1 LHAHPAALSVVSSDS
16 SDNRTG
22 EAPVTQGEGERSTQ
36 SPASA
41 RRKPPPPHRG
51 PIDSGKQET
60 TQGIRKCTDV
70 GVPREAA
77 PPSHMRRA
85 APHAGSRAVMRQAS
99 AQGVSPGPRA
109 PPPTAPGGCRSGAV
123 ARGSHIRED
132 QPPPVTLEDPCRR
145 PWKEEDGKEG
155 EWKEEHNAA
164 APVVRGRR
172 RWRGARDSG
181 GGRLPSRPGRAT
193 QSLFNRSFKKNC
205 S

>member
-1 LHAHPAALSVVSSDS
+1 MLHPPQQSPPSRVCSASKGGTAALHAHPAALSVVSFDS

-22 EAPVTQGEGERSTQ
+22 EAPVTQGERERSTQ

-99 AQGVSPGPRA
+99 AQGASPGPRA
-109 PPPTAPGGCRSGAV
+109 PPPPHQEAADPG
-123 ARGSHIRED
+123 
-132 QPPPVTLEDPCRR
+132 Q
-145 PWKEEDGKEG
+145 
-155 EWKEEHNAA
+155 
-164 APVVRGRR
+164 
-172 RWRGARDSG
+172 
-181 GGRLPSRPGRAT
+181 
-193 QSLFNRSFKKNC
+193 
-205 S
+205 